1 MLSFV
6 FGRFSPSPGSHGR
19 SLGAAELELQAVGD
33 EGDELAVRRL
43 ALRVRHRVAEEALQR
58 LQVAAVPRD
67 LDGVAD
73 GAP

>member
-43 ALRVRHRVAEEALQR
+43 SLGVSHSEICLKSPAFV
-58 LQVAAVPRD
+58 
-67 LDGVAD
+67 DG
-73 GAP
+73 GFLI